1 MGTFVNKSCSMR
13 TYYTYNAVCFV
24 ARCFLHNYAIE
35 DILILFED
43 IEDNELN
50 KFTFF
55 FEIISSVS

>member
-35 DILILFED
+35 DILTA

-55 FEIISSVS
+55 F